1 MPPSPVSR
9 LPLPSTWFTWHDY
22 LIGEGS
28 RVLDLA
34 CGEGRHSVAAAT
46 RGARVVAL
54 DRDDAKLELGRDFAR
69 AGGLDIDWRSV
80 DLEAA
85 WPELGDFDAVLL
97 FNYLDRSHM
106 SHILQA
112 VAPGGVLIMET
123 FLTTQRMFGWG
134 PTTDDHL
141 LKPGELKALVGP
153 FEILHGRE
161 VIEPV
166 DTDRWRAVGG
176 IVAEKIR

>member
-1 MPPSPVSR
+1 
-9 LPLPSTWFTWHDY
+9 LPSTWFTWHDY
-22 LIGEGS
+22 LIGKGS

-46 RGARVVAL
+46 RGAQVVAM
-54 DRDDAKLELGRDFAR
+54 DRDDAKLELGRDISR
-69 AGGLDIDWRSV
+69 AEKLEIDWRTV
-80 DLEAA
+80 DLESA
-85 WPELGDFDAVLL
+85 WPELGVFDVVLS

-106 SHILQA
+106 SRILQA

-134 PTTDDHL
+134 PTNDDHL
-141 LKPGELKALVGP
+141 LRPGELKTLVEP

-166 DTDRWRAVGG
+166 DADRWRAVGG